1 MDDLDHAA
9 LACDVTTPPRGDVQE
24 LLILRGGEG
33 PRRGQASKD
42 AIGFG
47 HVAPDETGVAKRR
60 RWRRQ
65 NLGIEQ
71 YAAVSVPD
79 LNRSMSWPD
88 LQLQGAGKPRRE
100 EASAATEHQVREAAE
115 QERLVGPEGKSRR

>member
-1 MDDLDHAA
+1 MDDLDDAA
-9 LACDVTTPPRGDVQE
+9 LASDGTTPPRGDVQE
-24 LLILRGGEG
+24 LFILGGGEG
-33 PRRGQASKD
+33 PRRGHAGKD

-47 HVAPDETGVAKRR
+47 HVAPDEVGVAGR
-60 RWRRQ
+60 RWQRRQ

-88 LQLQGAGKPRRE
+88 LTLTGGGKPPQA
-100 EASAATEHQVREAAE
+100 EASAATEHEA
-115 QERLVGPEGKSRR
+115 R